1 MSNLTK
7 PFKVTT
13 LGTTTLLTC
22 SSDKQIVITKIT
34 AQVYIPS
41 SINIAAKTISLN
53 LVDKTG
59 AVYKLKEGTIG
70 YSNDYDSPTI
80 YTFGNLV
87 NYGTEYATRDKI
99 MDVVVYIQSGN
110 TGLDDYKIYLTEGD
124 SLTTSISG
132 YDSNLL
138 YITYVISYYELP
150 PPNASKTS
158 SYQGRWVSG
167 TYYQKNSTVF
177 YNKDLY
183 IAINNNTDT
192 TSPSTTNWQIVQK
205 SADTLNVTNLS
216 SEFTL
221 PIGSLETTNKNTLSI
236 AGTLTSKTL
245 TGARFTNNQF
255 LDSTGTY
262 TITIPASTS
271 DTLTT
276 LTATQT
282 LSNKWFTS
290 STVNSSTINFSDI
303 NITYGFDGAN
313 NIIKE
318 AVIAKTLTSGTN
330 TISLSS
336 TDGMV
341 YSIQTSTTASA
352 NFTIAVPA
360 ASSYSG
366 LILTFIVKM
375 RAANQT
381 LSFTTVKTA
390 RTTTA
395 SITADTFDRYSL
407 ISDGT
412 SWYCIQTDKGIV

>member
-1 MSNLTK
+1 MANLIK
-7 PFKVTT
+7 PFKVTA

-22 SSDKQIVITKIT
+22 SSDKQIVITNIT
-34 AQVYIPS
+34 AQIYIPS
-41 SINIAAKTISLN
+41 SIGYATKTITLN
-53 LVDKTG
+53 LVDKSG
-59 AVYKLKEGTIG
+59 AVYKLQEGTIG
-70 YSNDYDSPTI
+70 YTYNYDGDDTI
-80 YTFGNLV
+80 NIYSALRNV
-87 NYGTEYATRDKI
+87 NQSRTRNTI
-99 MDVVVYIQSGN
+99 MDVVVYLQDGYSP
-110 TGLDDYKIYLTEGD
+110 LDTYKIYLSEGD
-124 SLTTSISG
+124 SLTASVSG

-138 YITYVISYYELP
+138 YITYIISYYELP
-150 PPNASKTS
+150 PSNASKTS

-192 TSPSTTNWQIVQK
+192 TSPSTTNWQIIQK

-216 SEFTL
+216 SELTL
-221 PIGSLETTNKNTLSI
+221 PIGNLETTNKNTLNI

-276 LTATQT
+276 LAATQP
-282 LSNKWFTS
+282 LSNKGFTY
-290 STVNSSTINFSDI
+290 STVTSSTINFSDN

-375 RAANQT
+375 KAANQT

-395 SITADTFDRYSL
+395 STTADTFDRYSL

-412 SWYCIQTDKGIV
+412 SWYCIQTDKGII

>member
-1 MSNLTK
+1 MANLTK

-22 SSDKQIVITKIT
+22 SSDKQIVITRIT
-34 AQVYIPS
+34 AQVYVPS
-41 SINIAAKTISLN
+41 SINYAAKTITLN

-59 AVYKLKEGTIG
+59 AVYKLQEGTIG
-70 YSNDYDSPTI
+70 FTQGYDGDYINTFGSLVYSNEIP
-80 YTFGNLV
+80 
-87 NYGTEYATRDKI
+87 TRDKI
-99 MDVVVYIQSGN
+99 MDVNVYISNQD
-110 TGLDDYKIYLTEGD
+110 TYKIYLTEGD

-192 TSPSTTNWQIVQK
+192 TSPSTTNWQIIQK

-221 PIGSLETTNKNTLSI
+221 PIGSLETTNKNTLNI

-276 LTATQT
+276 LAATQT
-282 LSNKWFTS
+282 LSNKGFNS
-290 STVNSSTINFSDI
+290 STVDSSTINFSGI
-303 NITYGFDGAN
+303 NITYGFEGAN

-395 SITADTFDRYSL
+395 STTADTFDRYSL

-412 SWYCIQTDKGIV
+412 SWYCIQTDKGII

>member
-1 MSNLTK
+1 MANLTK

-13 LGTTTLLTC
+13 LGTTALLTC
-22 SSDKQIVITKIT
+22 SSDKQIIITKIT

-41 SINIAAKTISLN
+41 SIGYATKTITLN

-59 AVYKLKEGTIG
+59 AVYKLQEGTIG
-70 YSNDYDSPTI
+70 YAYNSDGDNYI
-80 YTFGNLV
+80 YTFGNL
-87 NYGTEYATRDKI
+87 ATSGSLAQDKI
-99 MDVVVYIQSGN
+99 MDVLVYISNQD
-110 TGLDDYKIYLTEGD
+110 TYKIYLTEGD

-205 SADTLNVTNLS
+205 SADTLNVTNLN

-236 AGTLTSKTL
+236 TGTLTSKTL
-245 TGARFTNNQF
+245 TGARFTSNQF

-276 LTATQT
+276 LAATQS
-282 LSNKWFTS
+282 LSNKGFTS
-290 STVNSSTINFSDI
+290 STVDSSTINFSGI

-412 SWYCIQTDKGIV
+412 SWYCIQTDKGII

>member
-1 MSNLTK
+1 MANLTK
-7 PFKVTT
+7 PFKVTA
-13 LGTTTLLTC
+13 LGTTALLTC

-34 AQVYIPS
+34 AQVYVPS
-41 SINIAAKTISLN
+41 SIGYATKTITLN

-59 AVYKLKEGTIG
+59 AVYKLQEGTIG
-70 YSNDYDSPTI
+70 YTYNYDGDDTI
-80 YTFGNLV
+80 NIYSNLV
-87 NYGTEYATRDKI
+87 SGGSSARDKI
-99 MDVVVYIQSGN
+99 MDVVVPILDGN
-110 TGLDDYKIYLTEGD
+110 TSLDTYKIYLSEGD
-124 SLTTSISG
+124 SLTASISG
-132 YDSNLL
+132 YNSNLL

-150 PPNASKTS
+150 PSNASKTS

-221 PIGSLETTNKNTLSI
+221 PIGSLETTNRNTLSI

-262 TITIPASTS
+262 TITIPPSIS

-276 LTATQT
+276 LAATQT

-290 STVNSSTINFSDI
+290 STTLNSSTINFSDN

-360 ASSYSG
+360 ASSYRG

-375 RAANQT
+375 KAANQT

-395 SITADTFDRYSL
+395 STTADTFDRYSL

-412 SWYCIQTDKGIV
+412 SWYCIQTDKGII